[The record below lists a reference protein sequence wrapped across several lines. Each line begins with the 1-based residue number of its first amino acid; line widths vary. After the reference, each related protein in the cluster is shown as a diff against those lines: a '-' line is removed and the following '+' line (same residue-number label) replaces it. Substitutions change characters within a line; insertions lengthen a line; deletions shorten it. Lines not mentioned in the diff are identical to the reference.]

1 MVFLETSGSSRKC
14 EKRDHMRK
22 RQYNTEIG
30 KTALESIEETA
41 LESTPISD
49 TQAFPILRNLMNL
62 GN

>member
-1 MVFLETSGSSRKC
+1 MAHQENVQKC
-14 EKRDHMRK
+14 DHMRK

-41 LESTPISD
+41 LESAPISD

>member
-1 MVFLETSGSSRKC
+1 
-14 EKRDHMRK
+14 MRK

-30 KTALESIEETA
+30 KTALESIEETT

>member
-1 MVFLETSGSSRKC
+1 
-14 EKRDHMRK
+14 MRK